1 MASKV
6 AFLRFSLA
14 IFAILNAAAHLYPS
28 PSGSMAGQFY
38 FNLEVILYSV
48 IALMFVLGLKRWYAI
63 ATVYSVLNIALFI
76 IAGTVTLPGITG
88 SALTSNLDFMH
99 YDISRLFSVVSYI
112 YLIFAGLVLIKLD
125 KGSKIE
131 RLY

>member
-6 AFLRFSLA
+6 AFLRLSLA

-63 ATVYSVLNIALFI
+63 ATVYSMLNIALFI
-76 IAGTVTLPGITG
+76 IAGTITLPGITG